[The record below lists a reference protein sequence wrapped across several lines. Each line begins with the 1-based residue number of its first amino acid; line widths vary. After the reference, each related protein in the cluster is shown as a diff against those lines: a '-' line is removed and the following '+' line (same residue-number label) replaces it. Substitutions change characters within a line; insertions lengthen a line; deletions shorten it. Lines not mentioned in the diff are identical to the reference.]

1 MVRTAKHFER
11 YQRCCCCRYQCCEFV
26 DRSVLLVGPWCWWD
40 SGSGK
45 TLWKISTPRPA
56 WSWSAAI
63 NSTQERRNA
72 DIGLF
77 AKSAR
82 DEHEHHKLNT
92 KAQMG
97 TKTKT
102 TKIQWNRQME
112 DKDQKDM
119 GKFPDFFFLFFIA
132 IWYIL
137 VKRLY
142 VVLSRLKAA
151 PKENLKEN
159 SLILTFAIFCLF
171 GGDGPY
177 HNRFHNF
184 VMTLSLC
191 AQYSLSPRYWI
202 YNPPS

>member
-119 GKFPDFFFLFFIA
+119 GKFPDFFSFFHCNLIHFGQKIICSPLKTKSGSKGKSEGKFLNSNFCHILS
-132 IWYIL
+132 IWRWWP
-137 VKRLY
+137 V
-142 VVLSRLKAA
+142 S
-151 PKENLKEN
+151 
-159 SLILTFAIFCLF
+159 
-171 GGDGPY
+171 
-177 HNRFHNF
+177 
-184 VMTLSLC
+184 
-191 AQYSLSPRYWI
+191 
-202 YNPPS
+202 